1 MGAGRGEIDAQEHK
15 NGNGLCEIVQHGLS
29 PRTEQSSDA
38 ALPNDSASVI
48 QITFSYQRIFFTG
61 SEAALGLSF
70 VRGRAP
76 TGPSAVNV
84 RIGVGARD
92 GCDRPRSL

>member
-1 MGAGRGEIDAQEHK
+1 VGAGRGEIDAQEHK

-48 QITFSYQRIFFTG
+48 QITFSYQRMFFTG
-61 SEAALGLSF
+61 SEAALGPSF
-70 VRGRAP
+70 GSAP
-76 TGPSAVNV
+76 GQAAADLAAPCERYLVLLHGP
-84 RIGVGARD
+84 
-92 GCDRPRSL
+92 